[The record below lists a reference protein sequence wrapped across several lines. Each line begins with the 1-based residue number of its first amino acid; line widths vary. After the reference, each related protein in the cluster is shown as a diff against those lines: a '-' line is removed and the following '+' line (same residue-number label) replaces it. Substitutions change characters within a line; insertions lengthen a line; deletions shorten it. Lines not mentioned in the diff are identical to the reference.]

1 MVRWLCALLA
11 AATLLAGQDRQK
23 ETALGAAVAKDL
35 CRRNPVIEDALVQ
48 AYIDGAG
55 QRLAARMT
63 ADLAWK
69 FQVVQ
74 GDWEG
79 QAREPV
85 ALPGG
90 FVLVPSTLLAAG
102 NEGAFI
108 RLLAHAMAHVAER
121 HGMVRVDRPPAA
133 SPAPLIYRGWFPF
146 GPGRFR
152 PAEEAEAGRI
162 ASRAAADFEPD
173 PGFSAV
179 LRRLKELRAPAMPPL
194 IPSLRRPDER

>member
-1 MVRWLCALLA
+1 M
-11 AATLLAGQDRQK
+11 
-23 ETALGAAVAKDL
+23 KDL
-35 CRRNPVIEDALVQ
+35 CRRNPVIEDALIQ

-79 QAREPV
+79 QAREPA

-102 NEGAFI
+102 SEGGFI

-121 HGMVRVDRPPAA
+121 HGVVRVDRAPAA
-133 SPAPLIYRGWFPF
+133 SPAPLIYQGWFPF
-146 GPGRFR
+146 GLRQWT
-152 PAEEAEAGRI
+152 PAEEAEADRI
-162 ASRAAADFEPD
+162 ASRAAAGFEPD
-173 PGFSAV
+173 PGFPAV
-179 LRRLKELRAPAMPPL
+179 LRRLRELRAPAVPPL
-194 IPSLRRPDER
+194 IPSLRRPDGR